1 MEYKEMITECEA
13 MQEELQCVIPA
24 DLNDVVDH
32 ATKLAV
38 YMARSGQML
47 ADAKK
52 MARKKKSSEIA
63 DVVAKIA
70 KEGFLCATAQKAL
83 VESIAEEEMYLVD
96 WIERINRTCTHNIDL
111 CRSIISKGKEEMK
124 YLNLQ

>member
-1 MEYKEMITECEA
+1 
-13 MQEELQCVIPA
+13 
-24 DLNDVVDH
+24 LNDVVDH